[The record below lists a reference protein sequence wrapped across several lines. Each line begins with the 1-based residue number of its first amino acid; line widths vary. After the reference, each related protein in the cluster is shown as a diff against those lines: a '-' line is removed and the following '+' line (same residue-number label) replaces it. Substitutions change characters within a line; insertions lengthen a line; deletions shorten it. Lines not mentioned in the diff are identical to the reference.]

1 MRVGRGWMS
10 VNEGGRGMS
19 VNEGGKGVDECE

>member
-1 MRVGRGWMS
+1 MRVGWGWMS

-19 VNEGGKGVDECE
+19 VNEGGMGDECE